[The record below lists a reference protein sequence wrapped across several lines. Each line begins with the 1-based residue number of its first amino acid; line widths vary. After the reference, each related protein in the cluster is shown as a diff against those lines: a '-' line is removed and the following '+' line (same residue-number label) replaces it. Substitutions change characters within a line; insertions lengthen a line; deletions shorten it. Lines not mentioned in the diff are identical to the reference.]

1 MTTFFLSFKKPFNN
15 EKNKFQPIHSEE
27 FRSLTINDLRQ
38 VKGGEELSSVK
49 CYSDACSG
57 YDPVLKVSY
66 PGTCGKSTQVM
77 ADSCE
82 CQTTSGNFYHEA
94 CQASTE

>member
-1 MTTFFLSFKKPFNN
+1 MKKTSFNQSIL
-15 EKNKFQPIHSEE
+15 KNFAP
-27 FRSLTINDLRQ
+27 LTRNDLRQ

-49 CYSDACSG
+49 CYSDASSG

-66 PGTCGKSTQVM
+66 SGTCGKSAQVM

-94 CQASTE
+94 CQASPE